1 MPGAVFVRGE
11 WCGLKKQGEKAK
23 GSPYKVLYWMGGA
36 LVLLVVGV
44 LLLAK
49 LAGGNGGGPPPEPE
63 RTVIWL
69 FDPANESAPA
79 QAILLEESRLA
90 GKLSAVAFAAPADLQ
105 AVHGG
110 SHGSRAQKELAA
122 QVGREVHNRV
132 FLPYSVVVTL
142 IDAAS
147 GVKVEGRD
155 MDGVEA
161 ITYVR
166 QGGDAGPDRAARVML
181 ALADAVNT
189 KGISMGVSDGLRL
202 AGQVDTDIDLMGIP
216 DVLARWSQYQ
226 NPNVAAVPDLEAAK
240 ALLAPDQQ
248 P

>member
-1 MPGAVFVRGE
+1 M
-11 WCGLKKQGEKAK
+11 KKQGEKAK

-69 FDPANESAPA
+69 FDSAKESAPA
-79 QAILLEESRLA
+79 QVILLEESRLSA
-90 GKLSAVAFAAPADLQ
+90 KLSAIAFAAPADLQ

-110 SHGSRAQKELAA
+110 NHGSRVQKELAK
-122 QVGREVHNRV
+122 QVEREVHNRV
-132 FLPYSVVVTL
+132 FLPYSVVITL

-147 GVKVEGRD
+147 GITVGGKDLSGAQAMAYIQEG
-155 MDGVEA
+155 G
-161 ITYVR
+161 T
-166 QGGDAGPDRAARVML
+166 AGPDRAAQVML
-181 ALADAVNT
+181 ALAEAVNT
-189 KGISMGVSDGLRL
+189 KGISMGVSEGLRL
-202 AGQVDTDIDLMGIP
+202 AGQVDTDIDLTAIP
-216 DVLARWSQYQ
+216 DVLARWSQYK
-226 NPNVAAVPDLEAAK
+226 NPKVSAVPDLGAAK

>member
-1 MPGAVFVRGE
+1 M
-11 WCGLKKQGEKAK
+11 KKQGAKAK
-23 GSPYKVLYWMGGA
+23 GNPYKVLYWMGGA
-36 LVLLVVGV
+36 LVLLVAGV
-44 LLLAK
+44 LLLAQ
-49 LAGGNGGGPPPEPE
+49 LAPGDGGGPPPEPE

-69 FDPANESAPA
+69 FDAANESATA
-79 QAILLEESRLA
+79 QVMLLEESRLSA
-90 GKLSAVAFAAPADLQ
+90 KLSAVAFPAPADLQ

-147 GVKVEGRD
+147 G
-155 MDGVEA
+155 
-161 ITYVR
+161 ITVGGKDLSGAQAMAYIKE
-166 QGGDAGPDRAARVML
+166 GGDAGPDRAARVML

-189 KGISMGVSDGLRL
+189 KGISMGVSEGLRL
-202 AGQVDTDIDLMGIP
+202 AGQVDTDIDLTAIP

-226 NPNVAAVPDLEAAK
+226 NPTVRAVPDVETAK
-240 ALLAPDQQ
+240 TLLAPDQQ